1 MPFALII
8 FGAVLFIAGIRGEH
22 KTLAGLVQGDF
33 TGNNNFFVWII
44 ALGAV
49 GALGY
54 VKPLQKF
61 SIGFM
66 TLILLGI
73 VLKTNTGVFAQFV
86 KTVEGIPEGQS
97 NTETNT
103 PAAQSQTDFI
113 GQLTKQ
119 FQQGMTP

>member
-8 FGAVLFIAGIRGEH
+8 FGAVLFIAGVRGEH

-33 TGNNNFFVWII
+33 TGTNNFFVWIV

-61 SIGFM
+61 SVAFM

-86 KTVEGIPEGQS
+86 KTVEGIPEGS
-97 NTETNT
+97 GPATETNT
-103 PAAQSQTDFI
+103 PQAQGLTPLPDFSRLL
-113 GQLTKQ
+113 GATQ
-119 FQQGMTP
+119 